1 MDDKDMAAYYQVL
14 DEMVNDCILGIY
26 STGKDSKAVKL
37 TNIDTK
43 DPAHIA
49 VLYIA
54 SAASLMFEYE
64 IKVQLGFFRYEA
76 TVHHHELRVSR
87 AKKGDTTPEINVAE
101 MVRAIEQYRSY
112 PNGFVDIY
120 DEYYKE
126 KSDAKRYSA
135 CL

>member
-1 MDDKDMAAYYQVL
+1 MDDKDMAAYYQAL

-49 VLYIA
+49 VLYVA
-54 SAASLMFEYE
+54 SAASLMFDYK
-64 IKVQLGFFRYEA
+64 IKVQLGFFRYEVA
-76 TVHHHELRVSR
+76 MHHHELRVLR

-101 MVRAIEQYRSY
+101 MVRAIEQFRSY
-112 PNGFVDIY
+112 PDGFVDIY
-120 DEYYKE
+120 NEYYKE

-135 CL
+135 RL

>member
-1 MDDKDMAAYYQVL
+1 MDDKDMAAYYHAL

-26 STGKDSKAVKL
+26 STGKDSKAVKF

-43 DPAHIA
+43 NPAHIA

-54 SAASLMFEYE
+54 SAASLMFEYK
-64 IKVQLGFFRYEA
+64 IKVRLGFFRYEA
-76 TVHHHELRVSR
+76 MVHHHELRVSR
-87 AKKGDTTPEINVAE
+87 AKKGDTTPEIDVAE
-101 MVRAIEQYRSY
+101 MVRAIEQFRNY
-112 PNGFVDIY
+112 PNGFADIY
-120 DEYYKE
+120 YEYYKE

>member
-43 DPAHIA
+43 NPAHIA
-49 VLYIA
+49 VLYVA
-54 SAASLMFEYE
+54 SAASLMFNYK
-64 IKVQLGFFRYEA
+64 IKVQLGFFRYEVA
-76 TVHHHELRVSR
+76 MHHHELRVSR

-101 MVRAIEQYRSY
+101 MVRAIEQFRSY
-112 PNGFVDIY
+112 PNGFADIY
-120 DEYYKE
+120 YEYYKE

-135 CL
+135 RL

>member
-43 DPAHIA
+43 DPTHIA

-54 SAASLMFEYE
+54 SAASLMLGYE

-76 TVHHHELRVSR
+76 TMHHHELRVSR
-87 AKKGDTTPEINVAE
+87 AKKKDKTPEIDVAE
-101 MVRAIEQYRSY
+101 MVHAIEQFRNY
-112 PNGFVDIY
+112 PDGFVDIY